1 MSKKVFR
8 QVFKSILFS
17 EFSVD
22 DNDIILNIC
31 VIDKKNVDITKFI
44 IMHYSI
50 DKYQKFH
57 SDHAGWYV
65 TCRQF

>member
-1 MSKKVFR
+1 MSKKDIPKI
-8 QVFKSILFS
+8 FKSILFS

-22 DNDIILNIC
+22 NNYIALNIH

-44 IMHYSI
+44 IMCYSV

-57 SDHAGWYV
+57 YDPAG
-65 TCRQF
+65 